1 MSGIPL
7 PSRDVQRWVG
17 DFERDEDFIRTG
29 RWTVDLT
36 VDLAALSRDQAVLD
50 VGCGCGRV
58 ARALTDYF
66 SPDGRYLGFD
76 VGRELV
82 EWCQS
87 EITVRFPAFVF
98 VHADVQND
106 LYNPDGLIPSEQ
118 FRFPCADESVDLVLL
133 ESVFTHLFP
142 PAIEH
147 YTKECARVLLPGG
160 HVLVSHHLMD
170 EAARRAVADGT
181 TVFKFRK
188 SLGPATTL
196 DPDEPLVGLAYE
208 PEFAERVLEDNGLR
222 VTDRRRGTWRDVPRY
237 MVTQD
242 WLCAV
247 KADSGQSNKHIEQS
261 RGRVALSREAFFA
274 AQMQVR

>member
-1 MSGIPL
+1 M
-7 PSRDVQRWVG
+7 
-17 DFERDEDFIRTG
+17 E
-29 RWTVDLT
+29 
-36 VDLAALSRDQAVLD
+36 
-50 VGCGCGRV
+50 
-58 ARALTDYF
+58 RALTDYF

-160 HVLVSHHLMD
+160 HVLGQPPPHGRGRSASGRGRHNSFQFCKKLRAGHH
-170 EAARRAVADGT
+170 ARPRRA
-181 TVFKFRK
+181 K
-188 SLGPATTL
+188 
-196 DPDEPLVGLAYE
+196 
-208 PEFAERVLEDNGLR
+208 
-222 VTDRRRGTWRDVPRY
+222 
-237 MVTQD
+237 QD
-242 WLCAV
+242 QL
-247 KADSGQSNKHIEQS
+247 
-261 RGRVALSREAFFA
+261 
-274 AQMQVR
+274 

>member
-1 MSGIPL
+1 VSGIPV
-7 PSRDVQRWVG
+7 PSRDVQQWVG

-29 RWTVDLT
+29 HWTVDLM

-58 ARALTDYF
+58 ARALTDYL
-66 SPDGRYLGFD
+66 SPHGRYLGFD
-76 VGRELV
+76 VGREPV
-82 EWCQS
+82 EWCQR
-87 EITVRFPAFVF
+87 EITVRFSAFVF

-106 LYNPDGLIPSEQ
+106 VYNPDGLIPSEQ

-142 PAIEH
+142 PAVEH

-170 EAARRAVADGT
+170 EAAQRAVADGT

-188 SLGPATTL
+188 RLGPATTL
-196 DPDEPLVGLAYE
+196 DPDEPLVGLAYD
-208 PEFAERVLEDNGLR
+208 PGYAERVLEDNGLR

-247 KADSGQSNKHIEQS
+247 KPVGEQSDKHIEQT
-261 RGRVALSREAFFA
+261 GTK
-274 AQMQVR
+274 Q

>member
-1 MSGIPL
+1 M
-7 PSRDVQRWVG
+7 G

-58 ARALTDYF
+58 ERALTDDS

-261 RGRVALSREAFFA
+261 RGRVALSREASFA

>member
-1 MSGIPL
+1 MSGIPV
-7 PSRDVQRWVG
+7 PSRDVQQWVG

-29 RWTVDLT
+29 RWTVDLM

-58 ARALTDYF
+58 ARALTDYL

-76 VGRELV
+76 VGRKPV
-82 EWCQS
+82 EWCQR

-98 VHADVQND
+98 VYADVQND
-106 LYNPDGLIPSEQ
+106 LYNPDGRIPSEQ

-133 ESVFTHLFP
+133 ESVFTHLLP
-142 PAIEH
+142 SAIEH

-181 TVFKFRK
+181 TVFKFRE
-188 SLGPATTL
+188 SLGLATTL
-196 DPDEPLVGLAYE
+196 DPDEPLAGLAYE
-208 PEFAERVLEDNGLR
+208 PEFAERVLEDNGLH

-247 KADSGQSNKHIEQS
+247 KADSGQSNKHIEQT
-261 RGRVALSREAFFA
+261 GPKL
-274 AQMQVR
+274 